1 MNLQSALISTPVVF
15 LTFLLLLAVLSIYLK
30 RKADKTPAGKHSVD
44 PYACGQSKDTV
55 SQYVNPNFRRMFY
68 LAFFFT
74 VMHVLVMIVATAPK
88 GHTLFPVAYIG
99 VGVLAML
106 MLFRK

>member
-1 MNLQSALISTPVVF
+1 MSTHSYFISTPVIFIV
-15 LTFLLLLAVLSIYLK
+15 FLLLLTLLSIVLK

-44 PYACGQSKDTV
+44 PYACGQSTDAV
-55 SQYVNPNFRRMFY
+55 SQYVNPNFKRMFY

-88 GHTLFPVAYIG
+88 GHTLMPVAYIC
-99 VGVLAML
+99 VGILAML
-106 MLFRK
+106 ILFRK